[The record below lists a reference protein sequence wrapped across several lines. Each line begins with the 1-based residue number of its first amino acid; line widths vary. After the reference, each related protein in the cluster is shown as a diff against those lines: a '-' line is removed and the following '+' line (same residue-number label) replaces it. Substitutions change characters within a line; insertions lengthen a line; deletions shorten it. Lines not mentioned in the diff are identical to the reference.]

1 MPVRPALF
9 AVVVLLTASARADKL
24 DLPPP
29 PDQLTTK
36 RLDFRGGA
44 PLVPVRLMEGHNEV
58 TLSSRGGLQFHQPGA
73 ANLLVDGPPGTQ
85 WRVRRVAG
93 TPAAVVARIQVAEL
107 PFNDKDGLKAAQ
119 AEWTERGLALTA
131 GILGGVYGIEGKVI
145 DNRRYVLIVDQPPAP
160 PQALAAQQADLLA
173 KFQVRTSLL
182 EEVKTK
188 GTVRFEVLDAQGVVH
203 ATVDD
208 QLVAEAPDSRPIE
221 VRRVEYGVG
230 YDFHDFEDRSYRGSV
245 LLTADRAGKIAVVNL
260 VDLED
265 LLKGLVPSEI
275 FAKAHPE
282 ALKAQA
288 VTGRGEVLAKI
299 GLKHL
304 ADPYVLC
311 TEQHCAVYRGVS
323 GETATT
329 NAAVDATRGEALF
342 DAADHLVDSV
352 YSAVCGGHTEDN
364 DVVWGGVPNASLRG
378 RPDVLLGKPAPP
390 SPRVALGAFLSTE
403 GGYACRLSSF
413 SSPAKFRWEKRFTAK
428 EVDEKLAAFKLGP
441 VMAMSVSERGVSGRA
456 RLLQVSGE
464 LGATTLRGELTIRRT
479 FGMLNS
485 ALFEL
490 KVERDL
496 KGRPT
501 AWRFVGG
508 GWGHGVGMCQTGAI
522 GRAEAGQAY
531 RQILKHYFSGAQVAK
546 IY

>member
-208 QLVAEAPDSRPIE
+208 QLVAEVARTARPIE

-230 YDFHDFEDRSYRGSV
+230 YDFHDFEDRSVPWVRCSSPQTAQGQDRRRQPRRPRGPAQGPGPV
-245 LLTADRAGKIAVVNL
+245 GDFRQGPPRGAQGPGRDRPRRGPGQDWPQAPRRPLCAL
-260 VDLED
+260 HRAALR
-265 LLKGLVPSEI
+265 GLP
-275 FAKAHPE
+275 
-282 ALKAQA
+282 
-288 VTGRGEVLAKI
+288 GRF
-299 GLKHL
+299 
-304 ADPYVLC
+304 
-311 TEQHCAVYRGVS
+311 S
-323 GETATT
+323 GETPTT
-329 NAAVDATRGEALF
+329 NARRRRHPTAKHSVSA
-342 DAADHLVDSV
+342 AADHLVDSV

-364 DVVWGGVPNASLRG
+364 DVVWGGVAKPIVCVDAPTCCTGQTRA
-378 RPDVLLGKPAPP
+378 PDFAPSQRLMRLP
-390 SPRVALGAFLSTE
+390 DDTE
-403 GGYACRLSSF
+403 GALRL
-413 SSPAKFRWEKRFTAK
+413 
-428 EVDEKLAAFKLGP
+428 
-441 VMAMSVSERGVSGRA
+441 
-456 RLLQVSGE
+456 
-464 LGATTLRGELTIRRT
+464 
-479 FGMLNS
+479 
-485 ALFEL
+485 
-490 KVERDL
+490 
-496 KGRPT
+496 
-501 AWRFVGG
+501 
-508 GWGHGVGMCQTGAI
+508 
-522 GRAEAGQAY
+522 
-531 RQILKHYFSGAQVAK
+531 
-546 IY
+546 